1 MEYLIMEVSN
11 QAAQKSSTVEDDD
24 RPWVLLCQQG
34 EVEAFGVLV
43 ERHQQ
48 RMLNV
53 AYRMIGNY
61 EDACD
66 AVQEAFLAAFRAIR
80 QFRGEARF
88 STWLYGIVVNTAK
101 TRRQQMNRVKARFC
115 SGGSCP
121 GDPPNG
127 EKGGWKG
134 PAASVPGDSLL
145 DGLEKKEREALVQE
159 GIASLEGDQREILVL
174 RDIQGLPYEEIG
186 VILQLPPGTVRSR
199 LFRARIAL
207 KETLLARIGDWP

>member
-1 MEYLIMEVSN
+1 MEVSD
-11 QAAQKSSTVEDDD
+11 QAAHRSSPVADDD
-24 RPWVLLCQQG
+24 RQWVLLCQQG

-66 AVQEAFLAAFRAIR
+66 AVQEAVLAAFRAIR

-88 STWLYGIVVNTAK
+88 STWLYGIVVNAAK
-101 TRRQQMNRVKARFC
+101 NRRKQMNRVQARFC
-115 SGGSCP
+115 SGVSCP

-127 EKGGWKG
+127 EEDGWKG
-134 PAASVPGDSLL
+134 PAASAPRDSLL
-145 DGLEKKEREALVQE
+145 DELEKKEREALVQE
-159 GIASLEGDQREILVL
+159 GIASLEGDQREVLVL
-174 RDIQGLPYEEIG
+174 RDLQGLPYDEIAA
-186 VILQLPPGTVRSR
+186 ILQLPLGTVRSR

-207 KETLLARIGDWP
+207 KDALLARIGDWP